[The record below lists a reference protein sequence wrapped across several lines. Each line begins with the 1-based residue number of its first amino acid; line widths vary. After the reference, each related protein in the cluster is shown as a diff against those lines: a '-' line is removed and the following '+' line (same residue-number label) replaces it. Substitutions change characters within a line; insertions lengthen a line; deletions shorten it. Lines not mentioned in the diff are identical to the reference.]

1 MDEAIAAGLKF
12 NDEGMFNK
20 KKKKNPHKTLEA
32 VANSV
37 K

>member
-20 KKKKNPHKTLEA
+20 KPHQKQTEEA
-32 VANSV
+32 VANPV

>member
-20 KKKKNPHKTLEA
+20 KKNPTKTLEA